1 MLPTGEVVRGAKKGG
16 ITDHI
21 AGPHLIPNVGREA
34 MVPAECVRR
43 QRPAPKPK
51 PQAQPKAPPLAP
63 TSGGRK
69 KKKKG
74 GHGEHHERRG
84 HSHSPSPS
92 HSPHRGSWS
101 AGRRGHSASPS
112 PGAERVVEAERQH
125 AEKLAKLARQF
136 QGPSPEPGPPPEL
149 DRHAAEEAGRREQRR
164 LEEEQRKLRLLE
176 EARRKKEELDAT
188 RRKKLGGLF
197 ALNDDDDEDVG
208 FGLDQPDG
216 LDSGVSTEGGHSD
229 VEEWHFRGAVR
240 KTCILPWRPG
250 RHLSSR
256 PWNTAFTY
264 QTMLF
269 ASASCAG
276 AWPPYLGKH
285 RSCCHMIARGV
296 PTPPPSNTQS
306 AVSVRTAIF
315 SRPPPPALGMQ
326 FDVFVLLRARAPG
339 ATHWSASL

>member
-197 ALNDDDDEDVG
+197 ALNDDDDEDDDAQKARAAMEKRLAEERRSQRERPTS
-208 FGLDQPDG
+208 LDG
-216 LDSGVSTEGGHSD
+216 
-229 VEEWHFRGAVR
+229 
-240 KTCILPWRPG
+240 
-250 RHLSSR
+250 
-256 PWNTAFTY
+256 
-264 QTMLF
+264 
-269 ASASCAG
+269 AG
-276 AWPPYLGKH
+276 ALGTAKPAASSSTVSIPPRITGKEGVTALDIDGSAH
-285 RSCCHMIARGV
+285 DHKFSKVWKDWDASKKDDPGEIARQFMKV
-296 PTPPPSNTQS
+296 S
-306 AVSVRTAIF
+306 AIKRRGYCAQPRRGG
-315 SRPPPPALGMQ
+315 SRS
-326 FDVFVLLRARAPG
+326 RSR
-339 ATHWSASL
+339 SRRR